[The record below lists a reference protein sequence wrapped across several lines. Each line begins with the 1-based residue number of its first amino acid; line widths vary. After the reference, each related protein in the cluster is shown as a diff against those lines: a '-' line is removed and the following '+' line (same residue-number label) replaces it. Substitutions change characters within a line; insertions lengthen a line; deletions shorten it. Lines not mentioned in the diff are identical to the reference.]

1 MNLTQLAAKPQLIKM
16 TLDDETIVSK
26 YGEPLDFWIY
36 DRQPIEQ
43 FIKIATMKDQNY
55 DDMIHIIKD
64 MILNEAGEPVI
75 QPGTNLPTDVFT
87 KVIAKVVE
95 SLGK

>member
-1 MNLTQLAAKPQLIKM
+1 M
-16 TLDDETIVSK
+16 
-26 YGEPLDFWIY
+26 Y

-55 DDMIHIIKD
+55 DDMINIVKD

-75 QPGTNLPTDVFT
+75 QPGTNLPMDVFS